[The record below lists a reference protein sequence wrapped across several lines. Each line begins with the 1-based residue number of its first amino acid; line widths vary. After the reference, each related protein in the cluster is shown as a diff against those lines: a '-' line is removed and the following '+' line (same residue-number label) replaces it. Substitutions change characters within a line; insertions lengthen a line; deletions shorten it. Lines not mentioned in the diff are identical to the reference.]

1 MRGVLQINMH
11 IYAASYLL
19 PINGSPIEGGAVAV
33 DNGRIVAVG
42 RVDELRKQFT
52 AQIQEFPG
60 AVLMPGLVNA
70 HTHLELTHFPQWC
83 HQNGLDNSNNSYVD
97 WIIQVIKVKRGIEFA
112 ALSASLFEGLRIS
125 LQNGTTMVGDILSE
139 RRLLPLYKKS
149 LLSGRLY
156 LEFIGQ
162 DPGRYCQQLDAIDQD
177 LSLISG
183 DFLPGMS
190 PHSPFTV
197 SQPFLSSL
205 LDAARSKAI
214 PLTVH
219 LAESAEE
226 SSFFRDTSGRIA
238 EDLYPFVGWDEY
250 LPKPMGVTSTE
261 WLDSSGA
268 LATDVLAVHGVHL
281 SQADILRIK
290 KNGSSVVLSPRS
302 NHKLDVGR
310 APVELMVKAGI
321 PLSLGTDSL
330 ASNDSLSLW
339 DEMRFLLDTF
349 PAVFSPANVVRMAT
363 IGGAEAIKRDHESG
377 SLEPG
382 KRADFIVMETGNIP
396 VSGSIYE
403 QLLEDS
409 RVYGVWCHGEE
420 GWTAEG

>member
-1 MRGVLQINMH
+1 MH

-19 PINGSPIEGGAVAV
+19 PINGSPVEGGAVAV
-33 DNGRIVAVG
+33 ESGRIMAVG
-42 RVDELRKQFT
+42 RVDDLRKQFT
-52 AQIQEFPG
+52 AHIHEFPG
-60 AVLMPGLVNA
+60 FVLMPGLVNA
-70 HTHLELTHFPQWC
+70 HTHLELTHFPEWRRQY
-83 HQNGLDNSNNSYVD
+83 GPDNSLHSYVD
-97 WIIQVIKVKRGIEFA
+97 WIIQVIKVKRGLDFA
-112 ALSASLFEGLRIS
+112 ALSASLLDGLRIS

-149 LLSGRLY
+149 LLAGRIY

-162 DPGRYCQQLDAIDQD
+162 DPERYCQLLDAIDQEISF
-177 LSLISG
+177 LSG
-183 DFLPGMS
+183 DFLPGIS

-197 SQPFLSSL
+197 SQTL
-205 LDAARSKAI
+205 LNLLLAAARSRVI
-214 PLTVH
+214 PLTMH
-219 LAESAEE
+219 LSESAEE
-226 SSFFRDTSGRIA
+226 RSFFRDTSGSIA
-238 EDLYPFVGWDEY
+238 EDLYPFVDWEKY
-250 LPKPMGVTSTE
+250 LPKPMGVTPTE

-268 LATDVLAVHGVHL
+268 LTADFLAVHGVHL
-281 SQADILRIK
+281 CESDILKIK

-339 DEMRFLLDTF
+339 DEMRFLLDSF
-349 PAVFSPANVVRMAT
+349 PGTFSPADAVKMAT
-363 IGGAEAIKRDHESG
+363 IGGARAIKRDHEAG

-382 KRADFIVMETGNIP
+382 KRADFIIMKTGSRP
-396 VSGSIYE
+396 AAEKVYE

-409 RVYGVWCHGEE
+409 KVCGVWCCGDEA
-420 GWTAEG
+420 WIS